1 MPHPAI
7 FLLAEQQVEAC
18 ECQAGCY
25 DDAVT
30 PPDDTGRSLRHGT
43 NPAGV
48 AAILRLLFAAIGLTA
63 GNAALLVFLF
73 CSALRLRAALVNAH
87 MGEPHLALPQAW
99 WMFRMYGMFSV
110 AGWILVGVP
119 IALAFP
125 ARLIS
130 HLTWPVRMLIGI
142 TLGPLALLLI
152 FIVLFAI
159 QGRLSAFSLAHTE
172 SLWPFSMLVST
183 ISFLVY
189 AALMRWRL
197 PKSEH

>member
-1 MPHPAI
+1 
-7 FLLAEQQVEAC
+7 V
-18 ECQAGCY
+18 GCY
-25 DDAVT
+25 DDAVP
-30 PPDDTGRSLRHGT
+30 PPDDTDGSLRHGT
-43 NPAGV
+43 NSAGV
-48 AAILRLLFAAIGLTA
+48 GAVQRLLFATIGLTA
-63 GNAALLVFLF
+63 GNAALLVFLLY
-73 CSALRLRAALVNAH
+73 SALRVRAALVNAH

-125 ARLIS
+125 ARLLS
-130 HLTWPVRMLIGI
+130 HLAWPVRMLIGA

-152 FIVLFAI
+152 FVVLFAI

-172 SLWPFSMLVST
+172 SLWPFSILVST

-189 AALMRWRL
+189 AALMRRRL
-197 PKSEH
+197 PKSEY

>member
-1 MPHPAI
+1 M
-7 FLLAEQQVEAC
+7 
-18 ECQAGCY
+18 GCY
-25 DDAVT
+25 DDAVP
-30 PPDDTGRSLRHGT
+30 PPDDTDGSFRHGT
-43 NPAGV
+43 SSAGV
-48 AAILRLLFAAIGLTA
+48 GAVQRLLFATIGLTA
-63 GNAALLVFLF
+63 GNAALFVYLLS
-73 CSALRLRAALVNAH
+73 SALRVRAALVNAH

-125 ARLIS
+125 ARLLL
-130 HLTWPVRMLIGI
+130 HLAWPVRMLVGA

-152 FIVLFAI
+152 FAVLFAI

-172 SLWPFSMLVST
+172 SLWPFSILVST

-189 AALMRWRL
+189 AALMRRRL
-197 PKSEH
+197 PRGEH